1 MNQARWFARMTGSL
15 NLLVKEIEI
24 SNEFELIFCQ
34 NKTLNYL

>member
-15 NLLVKEIEI
+15 ILLVKEIEI
-24 SNEFELIFCQ
+24 SNEIELIFCQ